1 MTGIIINLVDKVV
14 PIIAESNLI
23 MDNCNYNKFLGT
35 ISRCLITMVYS
46 VVGTNNRKIIRN
58 SVEQTFHHIH
68 CRTRTVSLFL
78 FVQCI
83 SVATGKGN
91 FSVFVPSSYEL

>member
-1 MTGIIINLVDKVV
+1 MTGTIVNLVDKVV
-14 PIIAESNLI
+14 PITEESNLI
-23 MDNCNYNKFLGT
+23 MVIITNSLVGT

-78 FVQCI
+78 FVKCI
-83 SVATGKGN
+83 SVATGNGN
-91 FSVFVPSSYEL
+91 FSVFGPSSYEL